1 MQVAPSVSVFYIS
14 VTPGDFL
21 SQHIFNKRLSYAMN
35 NTSAFVEK
43 DGSTVYKFTVQRETS
58 CLYSESL
65 ERDTLRRDNTGIKEK
80 MTLDKYKLFDI
91 VSNLHC

>member
-1 MQVAPSVSVFYIS
+1 MQVSYSVSIFYI
-14 VTPGDFL
+14 VLTAGEFL
-21 SQHIFNKRLSYAMN
+21 SQHISNRTLSYAMN

-65 ERDTLRRDNTGIKEK
+65 
-80 MTLDKYKLFDI
+80 
-91 VSNLHC
+91 